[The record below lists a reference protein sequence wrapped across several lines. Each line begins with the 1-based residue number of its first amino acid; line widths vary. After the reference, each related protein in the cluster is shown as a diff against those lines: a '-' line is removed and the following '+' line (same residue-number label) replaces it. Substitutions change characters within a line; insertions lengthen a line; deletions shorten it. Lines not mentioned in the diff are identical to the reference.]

1 MNLFETVKL
10 YTFKHNLIEGILK
23 NIYRMMEFYKNIFL
37 TDRLCFNFVLDFYTD
52 IDFLNENKTIH
63 INRRINYKPLT
74 IEDFLYR
81 GLDEIAF
88 EYKDY
93 LKQILNE
100 MEEKQHLDFLKFDI
114 IHTLGLNFVS
124 KENYFKQ

>member
-10 YTFKHNLIEGILK
+10 NTFKNNLIEGILK

-52 IDFLNENKTIH
+52 IDFFNENNTIH

-81 GLDEIAF
+81 SLDEIAF
-88 EYKDY
+88 EYKF
-93 LKQILNE
+93 I
-100 MEEKQHLDFLKFDI
+100 
-114 IHTLGLNFVS
+114 
-124 KENYFKQ
+124 

>member
-1 MNLFETVKL
+1 MNLFETVKF
-10 YTFKHNLIEGILK
+10 YTIKNNLIEGILK

-37 TDRLCFNFVLDFYTD
+37 TDRLCFNSVLDFYTD
-52 IDFLNENKTIH
+52 IDFFNEHNTNH

-81 GLDEIAF
+81 SLDEIAF
-88 EYKDY
+88 EYKVY

-100 MEEKQHLDFLKFDI
+100 MEEKQHLNFYKFDI
-114 IHTLGLNFVS
+114 IHTLGLNCVS
-124 KENYFKQ
+124 KEVYFKQ